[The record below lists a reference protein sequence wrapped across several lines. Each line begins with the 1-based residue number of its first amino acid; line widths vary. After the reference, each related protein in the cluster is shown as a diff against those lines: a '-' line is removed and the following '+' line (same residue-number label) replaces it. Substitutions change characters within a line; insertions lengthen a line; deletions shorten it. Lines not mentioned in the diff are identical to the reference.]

1 MTPGSEAQ
9 PATTSPQPPAFMR
22 RLWERMAA
30 AFPHRWTSAV
40 GVSPQ
45 APDGSLTVAGDTW
58 ARGLSGIT
66 PDQLGQGLKACAAG
80 SDGWPPSLPEFRA
93 MCLGI
98 PSLAQVRLEM
108 RPGAPDV
115 SRFTRLVYLHLD
127 AWALRHAD
135 SREAD
140 RMVREAYGIAYDHV
154 ARGGE
159 LSEAPVA
166 AVEHAP
172 TPPKPADPAVAAEA
186 IRKVRQ
192 SLGLEP
198 AEASP

>member
-1 MTPGSEAQ
+1 
-9 PATTSPQPPAFMR
+9 MR

-30 AFPHRWTSAV
+30 IYPHRWASAM
-40 GVSPQ
+40 GASPQ

-58 ARGLSGIT
+58 ARGLVGLT
-66 PDQLGQGLKACAAG
+66 PDQLGRGLDTCTASA
-80 SDGWPPSLPEFRA
+80 DEWPPALPAFRA

-98 PSLAQVRLEM
+98 PDLAQVRLEM
-108 RPGAPDV
+108 RPGAPHV

-127 AWALRHAD
+127 PWALRHATA
-135 SREAD
+135 EGAD
-140 RMVREAYGIAYDHV
+140 RMVREAYGLAYDHV

-159 LSEAPVA
+159 LPPEPVA

-172 TPPKPADPAVAAEA
+172 TPPKPADPAVVAEA

-198 AEASP
+198 TEASP